1 MTEITEA
8 VSGTTKAAMFLM
20 GVGDQL
26 SAELL
31 RKLDTDEIRRV
42 TSAIAGL
49 DAVAPREMLSVF
61 HEFETLTGSSR
72 FFAKGGAGFAR
83 RLVEQALGHESA
95 QKLLD
100 SPDQPP
106 LPEAHPELQL
116 LQNTDPRQLA
126 GFLCNENPQTIALV
140 LTNLTPEAGGALLKS
155 LPAELQAQAA
165 LRMATLERI
174 PPEVFRKISEVIGAK
189 LKAIKQV
196 SRSDGIRSLANV
208 LNHVDAELSESVLS
222 QLEEENQGAANSIR
236 ELMFTFEDILTL
248 DKQSMKALVAQ
259 IDRKVLTVALKGS
272 IGKILDHFTQCMSQR
287 ATEML
292 VEDMQALGP
301 VRIRDVKG
309 GQQEVVA
316 LVRGMQQKG
325 TIASSRA
332 AGDEYVV

>member
-1 MTEITEA
+1 MTEMNET
-8 VSGTTKAAMFLM
+8 VSGPTKAAMFLM

-42 TSAIAGL
+42 TTAIAGL
-49 DAVAPREMLSVF
+49 DAVAPRDMLSVF

-83 RLVEQALGHESA
+83 RLVEQALGYESA

-100 SPDQPP
+100 SPEQPA
-106 LPEAHPELQL
+106 LPETHPELQL

-126 GFLCNENPQTIALV
+126 GFLRNESPQTIALV

-165 LRMATLERI
+165 LRMATMERV
-174 PPEVFRKISEVIGAK
+174 PPEVFRKITEVIGTK

-196 SRSDGIRSLANV
+196 SRSDGIRSLASL
-208 LNHVDAELSESVLS
+208 LNHVDADLSESVLS
-222 QLEEENQGAANSIR
+222 QIEQENQGAASSVR
-236 ELMFTFEDILTL
+236 EIMFTFEDILTI

-259 IDRKVLTVALKGS
+259 IERKVLTVALKGS
-272 IGKILDHFTQCMSQR
+272 IGKIRDHFTQCMSQR

-301 VRIRDVKG
+301 VRIRDVKAA
-309 GQQEVVA
+309 QQEVVA
-316 LVRGMQQKG
+316 LVRRMQQKG
-325 TIASSRA
+325 TIASGRTT
-332 AGDEYVV
+332 GDEYVV